1 MVTGCLVTMSAFH
14 LWSQEVKLADF
25 LFFFIH
31 LFLFFTFFFFGGG
44 VVCFLSVFFFVFFR
58 LFLPLR
64 QHIDK
69 KILDK
74 IWWDSNP

>member
-31 LFLFFTFFFFGGG
+31 LFLFFTFFFLGGG
-44 VVCFLSVFFFVFFR
+44 GLFFECFFFCFFR

-69 KILDK
+69 KNFDK

>member
-25 LFFFIH
+25 LFFFYSSLFIFY
-31 LFLFFTFFFFGGG
+31 FLFFWGGG
-44 VVCFLSVFFFVFFR
+44 CLFFEFFFVFFR

-69 KILDK
+69 KNFDK